1 MHRAIRKLVP
11 LALVASAVVAGTA
24 SAQSARYAPAI
35 RHAPAATPL
44 PAAAFAHSAF
54 GQIARLQ
61 TGGFVMRLRSGR
73 ALVVDASDA
82 IASGR
87 ISQPLF
93 VGKLVV
99 VTGAL
104 EAGGRFRAETVTRMA
119 RVDDTTRAD
128 H

>member
-11 LALVASAVVAGTA
+11 LALAASASVVGTA

-44 PAAAFAHSAF
+44 PASAFAHSAF
-54 GQIARLQ
+54 GQIARLEP
-61 TGGFVMRLRSGR
+61 GGFVMRLRSGST
-73 ALVVDASDA
+73 LVVDASDA

-104 EAGGRFRAETVTRMA
+104 ETGGRFRAETVTRMA
-119 RVDDTTRAD
+119 RVDNTTRAD
-128 H
+128 R

>member
-1 MHRAIRKLVP
+1 MHRVILKLAP
-11 LALVASAVVAGTA
+11 LALAASALAVGTA
-24 SAQSARYAPAI
+24 GAQSARYAPAI
-35 RHAPAATPL
+35 LHAPAATPL

-54 GQIARLQ
+54 GQIARLEP
-61 TGGFVMRLRSGR
+61 GGFVMRLRSGS

-104 EAGGRFRAETVTRMA
+104 QTGGRFRAETVTRMA
-119 RVDDTTRAD
+119 RVDNTTRAD